1 MTAPEHRHFADQLGR
16 ELSLYDA
23 VDQLFATRIGDTLN
37 ELLIKGLMDF
47 FDEGQSIWRMPGRR
61 QGLFRAWCRIAR
73 RNRRLR
79 MRGMDVGAILADID
93 QPEVMIDQV
102 MRRLEIPELLWME
115 SFAVELSKL
124 HGWAGFVRWRAQA
137 RHYYWQERNPADLVD
152 FLAIRLVLALAL
164 LEDAGRRL
172 KRQLTWPAL
181 KAFAESHPRE
191 CVLRRELNAGTV
203 LPDFAHRVEVA
214 VERGDPARIDTLY
227 RDYERAKLEREA
239 CTRARRILAMA
250 KRAGLTQEQLAA
262 YPDDALLQLID
273 GVYAFKAGE
282 GMTWTRALEQ
292 TYIDRLLATIA
303 PRLAERMASDRA
315 ESAAPSAADTDDGLD
330 AIEPAAARGWQE
342 QAATGANLSAR
353 EVVQGLFC
361 IDVRSERL
369 RRQLEALGD
378 YETFGIA
385 GFFGIPISFI
395 EFGKGHETA
404 LCPAVVQPNNVVL
417 EMPHTH
423 AEVSHSLYELAH
435 EVVKDLKNTVLAP
448 YVTVEAVG
456 LLFGFDMVGKTFA
469 PRAYNSWR
477 QRLESQKPPLRLLI
491 DKIGEDEAHELISHL
506 QDEMIIRAAER
517 HFGIKRE
524 AMTSPMIR
532 ELREVALG
540 QRQGST
546 AFAHRFEIEAASEA
560 LFIRS
565 LQVEYR
571 VNPDQARIQLEH
583 LAKIGFRHQ
592 RQAQLIGNALRS
604 IGLTRGFGR
613 TVLVVGHGST
623 SENNPY
629 ESALDC
635 GACGGDQG
643 LVNARIFAAMA
654 NRREVRALLA
664 EDGILIPDE
673 TWFVPAL
680 HDTTTDEIQ
689 PADLEQL
696 PPAVLTRITR
706 LQEDLT
712 AAGRLCALERCRELG
727 EQGVD
732 SPETAA
738 RRVKRHALDWTQV
751 RPEWGLSK
759 NASFVIGRRAL
770 TQALD
775 LDGRAFLHSYDHRL
789 DASGRLLE
797 GILSGPLIVAQ
808 WINLEHYFS
817 VVDNEG
823 FGSGSKVF
831 HNITGRFGVMSGNVS
846 DLRTGLPAQTVL
858 KGTQAYHKPMR
869 LITLIEAPLGHVQAL
884 LDRLFKPRELVKNG
898 WIRLLVLD
906 PESGRIHGFADDGWK
921 LIEPASTATN
931 AA

>member
-292 TYIDRLLATIA
+292 TYIDRLLAAIA
-303 PRLAERMASDRA
+303 PRLAEHMASDRS

-330 AIEPAAARGWQE
+330 AIEPAAASGPHE
-342 QAATGANLSAR
+342 QAATGTNLSAR

-395 EFGKGHETA
+395 EFGKGHETS

-664 EDGILIPDE
+664 DEGILIPDE

-884 LDRLFKPRELVKNG
+884 LDRLYKPRELVKNG

-906 PESGRIHGFADDGWK
+906 PESGRIHGFADDGWQ

>member
-1 MTAPEHRHFADQLGR
+1 MTADAKQFADQLGR
-16 ELSLYDA
+16 ELTLYDA
-23 VDQLFATRIGDTLN
+23 VDQLFGTRIGETLN

-61 QGLFRAWCRIAR
+61 QGLFRGWSRIAR
-73 RNRRLR
+73 RNRRLK
-79 MRGMDVGAILADID
+79 MRGMDVGAILAETD

-102 MRRLEIPELLWME
+102 MRGLGIPEALWMD
-115 SFAVELSKL
+115 SFTVELSKL

-172 KRQLTWPAL
+172 KRELNWSAL
-181 KAFAESHPRE
+181 KAFAETHPRE
-191 CVLRRELNAGTV
+191 CLLRRELNAGTV

-214 VERGDPARIDTLY
+214 VERGDPARIDALFL
-227 RDYERAKLEREA
+227 DYERAKLKREA
-239 CTRARRILAMA
+239 CTRARRIQAMA
-250 KRAGLTQEQLAA
+250 ECAGLSREQLLA
-262 YPDDALLQLID
+262 YSDDALLQLID
-273 GVYAFKAGE
+273 GVYAFKGRE

-292 TYIDRLLATIA
+292 TYINRLLADVG
-303 PRLAERMASDRA
+303 PRLANARTDDSASPETVERDAPEEGQAQAS
-315 ESAAPSAADTDDGLD
+315 PSAQVNA
-330 AIEPAAARGWQE
+330 EV
-342 QAATGANLSAR
+342 R

-361 IDVRSERL
+361 IDVRCERL

-378 YETFGIA
+378 YETYGIA

-404 LCPAVVQPNNVVL
+404 LCPAVVQPNNVVV

-423 AEVSHSLYELAH
+423 IEASHSLYELAH
-435 EVVKDLKNTVLAP
+435 EVVHDLKNTVLGP

-469 PRAYNSWR
+469 PRAYNTWR

-491 DKIGEDEAHELISHL
+491 DKISEDEARELISHL

-524 AMTSPMIR
+524 ALTSPMIR
-532 ELREVALG
+532 ELREAALG
-540 QRQGST
+540 QREGST
-546 AFAHRFEIEAASEA
+546 AFTDRFDIEPASEA
-560 LFIRS
+560 VFIRS
-565 LQVEYR
+565 LQAEYR

-592 RQAQLIGNALRS
+592 RQAQLVGNALRS
-604 IGLTRGFGR
+604 IGLTEGFGR
-613 TVLVVGHGST
+613 TVMVIGHGST

-654 NRREVRALLA
+654 NRREVRELLA
-664 EDGILIPDE
+664 KDGILIPDE
-673 TWFVPAL
+673 TWFIPLL
-680 HDTTTDEIQ
+680 HDTTTDEVL
-689 PADLEQL
+689 PADLDQL
-696 PPAVLTRITR
+696 PPAVLTRIAR
-706 LQEDLT
+706 IQEDLT
-712 AAGRLCALERCRELG
+712 AAGRLCALERCRELD
-727 EQGVD
+727 ERHVD
-732 SPETAA
+732 TPETAA

-759 NASFVIGRRAL
+759 NASFIIGARAL
-770 TQALD
+770 TRDLN
-775 LDGRAFLHSYDHRL
+775 LDGRTFLHSYDHRL
-789 DASGRLLE
+789 DPNGRLLE

-823 FGSGSKVF
+823 FGSGSKVV
-831 HNITGRFGVMSGNVS
+831 HNITGRFGVMSGNLS

-858 KGTQAYHKPMR
+858 KGERAYHRPMR
-869 LITLIEAPLGHVQAL
+869 LITLIEAPLPLVQSL
-884 LDRLFKPRELVKNG
+884 LNRLYKPRELVQNG

-906 PESGRIHGFADDGWK
+906 PESGRIHGFEAGGWA
-921 LIEPASTATN
+921 LIEPAGRALGLATTES
-931 AA
+931 A

>member
-1 MTAPEHRHFADQLGR
+1 MAIARATSFADRLGQ
-16 ELSLYDA
+16 ELTLYDA

-61 QGLFRAWCRIAR
+61 QGLFRAWTRIAR

-79 MRGMDVGAILADID
+79 MRGMDVGAILGEVDE
-93 QPEVMIDQV
+93 PEVMIDRV
-102 MRRLEIPELLWME
+102 MRRLGIPESLWMD
-115 SFAVELSKL
+115 SFTVELSKL

-172 KRQLTWPAL
+172 RRDLTWPAL
-181 KAFAESHPRE
+181 KAFAQSHPRE
-191 CVLRRELNAGTV
+191 CLLRQELNAGTI

-214 VERGDPARIDTLY
+214 LERGDAARIDALY
-227 RDYERAKLEREA
+227 LGYERAKLEREA

-250 KRAGLTQEQLAA
+250 KRAGLTRDQLLRF
-262 YPDDALLQLID
+262 PEDALLALID
-273 GVYAFKAGE
+273 GIYAFKAGE
-282 GMTWTRALEQ
+282 GMIWTRALEE
-292 TYIDRLLATIA
+292 TYIERVLAAIG
-303 PRLAERMASDRA
+303 PRLGGITGSGGAASGQR
-315 ESAAPSAADTDDGLD
+315 
-330 AIEPAAARGWQE
+330 AAA
-342 QAATGANLSAR
+342 GAVGSGSTNGASPVGR
-353 EVVQGLFC
+353 EVVQALFC

-404 LCPAVVQPNNVVL
+404 LCPAVVQPKNVVV
-417 EMPHTH
+417 EMPQTH

-435 EVVKDLKNTVLAP
+435 EVVHDLKNTVLAP

-469 PRAYNSWR
+469 PCAYNSWR

-491 DKIGEDEAHELISHL
+491 DKIGEDEAHELITHL

-540 QRQGST
+540 QRRSAT
-546 AFAHRFEIEAASEA
+546 SFAHRFEIESASEA
-560 LFIRS
+560 VFIRS
-565 LQVEYR
+565 LQAEYR

-592 RQAQLIGNALRS
+592 RQAQLVGSALRS
-604 IGLTRGFGR
+604 IGLTQDFGR

-643 LVNARIFAAMA
+643 LINARIFAAMA

-664 EDGILIPDE
+664 EDDILIPEE

-689 PADLEQL
+689 PADLDQL

-727 EQGVD
+727 EKAVD

-759 NASFVIGRRAL
+759 NASFIIGRRAL
-770 TQALD
+770 THALD

-789 DASGRLLE
+789 DPDGRLLE
-797 GILSGPLIVAQ
+797 GILLGPLIVAQ

-831 HNITGRFGVMSGNVS
+831 HNITGRFGVISGNVS

-858 KGTQAYHKPMR
+858 KGARAYHRPMR
-869 LITLIEAPLGHVQAL
+869 LITLIEAPLARVQGL
-884 LDRLFKPRELVKNG
+884 LDRLYKPRELVGNG
-898 WIRLLVLD
+898 WIRLLILD
-906 PESGRIHGFADDGWK
+906 PENGRVHGFKDGRWHE
-921 LIEPASTATN
+921 IDVPSSTSD
-931 AA
+931 

>member
-1 MTAPEHRHFADQLGR
+1 MTADANPPFAAQLGR
-16 ELSLYDA
+16 ELTLYDA
-23 VDQLFATRIGDTLN
+23 VDQLFGTRIGETLN

-47 FDEGQSIWRMPGRR
+47 FDEGQSVWRMPGRR
-61 QGLFRAWCRIAR
+61 QGLFRAWSRIAR
-73 RNRRLR
+73 RNRRLK
-79 MRGMDVGAILADID
+79 MRGMDVGAILAESD

-102 MRRLEIPELLWME
+102 MRRLGIPEALWMDNF
-115 SFAVELSKL
+115 SVELSKL

-172 KRQLTWPAL
+172 KRELTWPAL
-181 KAFAESHPRE
+181 KTFIDAHPRE
-191 CVLRRELNAGTV
+191 CQLRRELNAGTV
-203 LPDFAHRVEVA
+203 LPDYAHQVEVA
-214 VERGDPARIDTLY
+214 LERADPARLDALY
-227 RDYERAKLEREA
+227 SDYERTKLAREA
-239 CTRARRILAMA
+239 CTRAQRILAMA
-250 KRAGLTQEQLAA
+250 ERAGLSREQLLA
-262 YPDDALLQLID
+262 YPEAVLLSLID
-273 GVYAFKAGE
+273 GLYAFKANE

-292 TYIDRLLATIA
+292 TYSERLLAAIG
-303 PRLAERMASDRA
+303 PRLAPAQA
-315 ESAAPSAADTDDGLD
+315 EAVA
-330 AIEPAAARGWQE
+330 EPAQG
-342 QAATGANLSAR
+342 AATSAR
-353 EVVQGLFC
+353 EVVQALFC

-378 YETFGIA
+378 YDTYGIA
-385 GFFGIPISFI
+385 GFFGIPLSFI

-404 LCPAVVQPNNVVL
+404 LCPAVVQPRNVVL

-423 AEVSHSLYELAH
+423 AEPPHSLYELAH
-435 EVVKDLKNTVLAP
+435 EVVHDLKNTVLAP

-469 PRAYNSWR
+469 PRAYNTWR
-477 QRLESQKPPLRLLI
+477 QRLESDKPPLRLLI
-491 DKIGEDEAHELISHL
+491 DKIGEEEAHELIVHL
-506 QDEMIIRAAER
+506 QDEMIVRAAER

-524 AMTSPMIR
+524 ALTSPMIR
-532 ELREVALG
+532 ELRELALE
-540 QRQGST
+540 QRQGNS
-546 AFAHRFEIEAASEA
+546 AFARRFDIEPASEA
-560 LFIRS
+560 VFIRS
-565 LQVEYR
+565 LQAEYR

-592 RQAQLIGNALRS
+592 RQAQMVGTALRS
-604 IGLTRGFGR
+604 IGLTQDFAR

-635 GACGGDQG
+635 GACGGDHG
-643 LVNARIFAAMA
+643 LINARIFAAMA

-664 EDGILIPDE
+664 EDGIPIPDE
-673 TWFVPAL
+673 TWFVPLL
-680 HDTTTDEIQ
+680 HDTTTDEIL
-689 PADLEQL
+689 PADLDQL
-696 PPAVLTRITR
+696 PPAVLTRMTR
-706 LQEDLT
+706 IQEDLT
-712 AAGRLCALERCRELG
+712 AAGRLCALERCRELD
-727 EQGVD
+727 ERDVD

-759 NASFVIGRRAL
+759 NASFIIGRRAL
-770 TQALD
+770 TQGLD
-775 LDGRAFLHSYDHRL
+775 LAGRAFLHSYDHRL
-789 DASGRLLE
+789 DPHGHLLE
-797 GILSGPLIVAQ
+797 SILSGPLIVAQ

-831 HNITGRFGVMSGNVS
+831 HNITGRFGVMSGNLS

-858 KGTQAYHKPMR
+858 KGAQAYHTPMR
-869 LITLIEAPLGHVQAL
+869 LITLIEAPLTRVRAL
-884 LDRLFKPRELVKNG
+884 LARLYKPRELVQNG

-906 PESGRIHGFADDGWK
+906 SESGFVHRFEAGEWVPMDIGLIGSPPGSLRHG
-921 LIEPASTATN
+921 
-931 AA
+931 